1 MNKLLMTL
9 LFPPLFSFAD
19 GHSITNPAE
28 TWMCSLKDGKT
39 MDDVRSVSKSVSE
52 LSKKNGNQEAQWLFT
67 PFSGDMQ
74 DQGRFILM
82 TAWKDF
88 QTMGTSFEK
97 FFGEGEGDDVMAEW
111 SAAATCTSRNF
122 WTVEELYNE
131 IED

>member
-9 LFPPLFSFAD
+9 LFLPLLCFAD

>member
-1 MNKLLMTL
+1 
-9 LFPPLFSFAD
+9 
-19 GHSITNPAE
+19 
-28 TWMCSLKDGKT
+28 
-39 MDDVRSVSKSVSE
+39 MDDVRSVSESVSE

>member
-1 MNKLLMTL
+1 MNKLFMTL
-9 LFPPLFSFAD
+9 LFLPLISFAD
-19 GHSITNPAE
+19 GHSIANPAE
-28 TWMCSLKDGKT
+28 TWECSLKDGKT
-39 MDDVRSVSKSVSE
+39 MDDVRSVSKAVSE

>member
-9 LFPPLFSFAD
+9 LFLPLLSFAD
-19 GHSITNPAE
+19 GNSITNPAE

-39 MDDVRSVSKSVSE
+39 MDDVRSVSKAVSE

-122 WTVEELYNE
+122 WTVEGLYNE